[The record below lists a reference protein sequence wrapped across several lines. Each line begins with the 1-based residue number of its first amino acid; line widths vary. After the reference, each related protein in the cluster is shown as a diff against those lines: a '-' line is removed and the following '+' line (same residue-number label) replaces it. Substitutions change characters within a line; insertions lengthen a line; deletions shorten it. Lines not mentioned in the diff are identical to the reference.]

1 MFIIKIGGSVITDK
15 TTENSFKKD
24 VVDKLVKQIKNSG
37 KKIILVHGAGSF
49 GHILA
54 KKYNLNNGYKNN
66 NQLHGFSLTHAMVQ
80 KLNLL
85 ILNSLHENGIPA
97 VSLPPH
103 IILKLKNHKYFS
115 FNHSIFNDYLKI
127 GITPITFGD
136 VVLDEK
142 LGFSICS
149 GDLLMQILSDC
160 FKPEKAIFIIDED
173 GLYTSNPKINKN
185 AEFINSITV
194 EKLKKL
200 AFSADKHDDV
210 TGGMGGKIETIKNIA
225 KLGIDTILLNGNKP
239 DRLFNVLKGKDT
251 ISTTIYGVKK

>member
-15 TTENSFKKD
+15 TKENSFKKD
-24 VVDKLVKQIKNSG
+24 VVDNLAKQIKNSE
-37 KKIILVHGAGSF
+37 KEIILVHGAGSF

-54 KKYNLNNGYKNN
+54 KKYNLNKGYKNN
-66 NQLHGFSLTHAMVQ
+66 KQIHGFSLTHAMVQ
-80 KLNLL
+80 RLNSLV
-85 ILNSLHENGIPA
+85 LNSLHENGIPA

-103 IILKLKNHKYFS
+103 NTLKLKNHKFSS
-115 FNHSIFNDYLKI
+115 FNHNIFNDYLKI
-127 GITPITFGD
+127 GFTPVTFGD

-149 GDLLMQILSDC
+149 GDLLMQILSNF

-173 GLYTSNPKINKN
+173 GLYTSNPKINN
-185 AEFINSITV
+185 DAELINSTTI

-200 AFSADKHDDV
+200 TVSADRHDDV

-225 KLGIDTILLNGNKP
+225 KLGINTVLLNGNKP
-239 DRLFNVLKGKDT
+239 DRLFKVLIGKDT
-251 ISTTIYGVKK
+251 RSTTIYGAKK

>member
-15 TTENSFKKD
+15 SKENTFKKKIID
-24 VVDKLVKQIKNSG
+24 NLGKQIKKS
-37 KKIILVHGAGSF
+37 KKEIILVHGAGSF

-54 KKYNLNNGYKNN
+54 KKYNLNEGYKN
-66 NQLHGFSLTHAMVQ
+66 QIHGFSLTHALVQ

-85 ILNSLHENGIPA
+85 VLNSLHENGIPA

-103 IILKLKNHKYFS
+103 NILKLKNHKFSS
-115 FNHSIFNDYLKI
+115 FNDSIFNDYLKI
-127 GITPITFGD
+127 GFTPVTFGD
-136 VVLDEK
+136 VVLDET

-149 GDLLMQILSDC
+149 GDLLMQILSYY

-173 GLYTSNPKINKN
+173 GLFTSNPKINKN
-185 AEFINSITV
+185 AEFISSATI

-200 AFSADKHDDV
+200 TVSADKHDDV
-210 TGGMGGKIETIKNIA
+210 TGGMAGKIETIKNIA

-239 DRLFNVLKGKDT
+239 DRLFNVLVGKNTKST
-251 ISTTIYGVKK
+251 IIYGVKK

>member
-1 MFIIKIGGSVITDK
+1 MFIIKIGGSVITNKAKQD
-15 TTENSFKKD
+15 SFKKD
-24 VVDKLVKQIKNSG
+24 VLDNLAKQIKNS
-37 KKIILVHGAGSF
+37 KKEIILVHGAGSF

-54 KKYNLNNGYKNN
+54 KKYNLNQGYKNN
-66 NQLHGFSLTHAMVQ
+66 DQIQGFSLTHAKVQ
-80 KLNLL
+80 KLNSFVLD
-85 ILNSLHENGIPA
+85 SLHENGIPA

-103 IILKLKNHKYFS
+103 NILKLKNHKFSS
-115 FNHSIFNDYLKI
+115 FNHSIFNDYLKL
-127 GITPITFGD
+127 GITPVTFGD

-185 AEFINSITV
+185 AEFINSITI

-200 AFSADKHDDV
+200 AVSADKHDDV
-210 TGGMGGKIETIKNIA
+210 TGGMGGKIDTIKNIS
-225 KLGIDTILLNGNKP
+225 KLGIDTVLLNGNKP
-239 DRLFNVLKGKDT
+239 DRLFKVLIGEDT
-251 ISTTIYGVKK
+251 KSTTIYGVKK